1 MNALEKLREGY
12 ARDLIDL
19 ETFER
24 FVGLILEGRMVA
36 LPVEVA
42 SLGSSGPASASTFSA
57 VLKAGWTE
65 DRLPKGHDWQD
76 GKGPVHSISLAQH
89 HEIECKAWR
98 TLRDR
103 AAAKHGLL

>member
-12 ARDLIDL
+12 ALDLIDL

-24 FVGLILEGRMVA
+24 FVGLVLEGRMVA

-42 SLGSSGPASASTFSA
+42 SLGSSGPVSASTFAS

-65 DRLPKGHDWQD
+65 DRLPKGHDWLD

-89 HEIECKAWR
+89 HENRLAALDVRLDK
-98 TLRDR
+98 LRLIHDLR
-103 AAAKHGLL
+103 